1 MRTAERHSA
10 AVSSIADEFLTT
22 RDRSLRGPMIRREIE
37 NRRSPVTNSF
47 PVNKQRIGE
56 GFPQMKIILR

>member
-1 MRTAERHSA
+1 MRTAERHSTA
-10 AVSSIADEFLTT
+10 ISSIADEFLTT

-37 NRRSPVTNSF
+37 ASPITSSF
-47 PVNKQRIGE
+47 PVNKRRIGE